1 MSEQAKSITIGDATF
16 HLVYADLLPP
26 LSEAKYTSLRA
37 SIHAMGIRD
46 DIHVRQRADGSY
58 DVIDGQHRLTIAAE
72 LDLPRDAVPLKE
84 HDVDDDTAETLA
96 YSLNLARRHLSA
108 EDRQQ
113 VVAALRQKGKSLRQ
127 IAELVGVSHVT
138 VQRDIDALEATGVT
152 NVTPAT
158 VTGTDGKQQ
167 PAQKPQTRT
176 AALAE
181 KIMAM
186 YGDRETTLYVDDIR
200 AQLGDTENAIL
211 HAAIGLLMAEYR
223 IRQHSGERGRYDR
236 IAPVNGEQ
244 VRKAILDVLYR
255 RQEPIAPDKLE
266 RKAVQRVRAPITD
279 IHAELDVLKAQDRVI
294 DVDRAWTRVPPQP
307 KLEQVLNTLAEHGP
321 ATVDD
326 IHNHARMDA
335 TEVVPALAHLQHKGR
350 VIRRGDAWELT
361 PDAPV
366 AQREGDDRPR
376 ADRTLAVID
385 GQPVTAADIPGY
397 EQLAEDAQRRAE
409 LNARFNTDAVKINA
423 EPWDQGAWHR
433 AIEVARKLRAADLWD
448 GQSLLSFNTNV
459 YELHDRLFG
468 VKREPV
474 TSLVKG
480 RDYTIV
486 PTTSRDDG
494 EADHPTIAQVRDAIC
509 AVLQERDH
517 ITSIILHRVR
527 QRLGAH
533 NIPFASAFAELRD
546 EGIVVPTG
554 RNNPAGEAFF
564 TLAEGD
570 DSAEALETKIVAML
584 HDKPLPYRA
593 IKARLETDGMTVTD
607 LGERLAALLDA
618 GRIVEAGGLYGL
630 PAHQHDQSPRP
641 AAGEQTSAPPVDD
654 DMTME
659 DAKAQIMEFLSNRA
673 GAYWNTLNAMGIPTH
688 LADMALRELVRE
700 RKVRKSHDRFYEVI
714 QPHTELKIALGS
726 LESSLE
732 GVRREIKALPLADL
746 EPGHVQEAREAILH
760 ARVEMSELYNRLEAL
775 LDKLPGASETEEQT
789 EEPACV

>member
-37 SIHAMGIRD
+37 SIRAMGIRD

-58 DVIDGQHRLTIAAE
+58 DVIDGQHRLTIAAA

-96 YSLNLARRHLSA
+96 YSLNLARRHLNA

-113 VVAALRQKGKSLRQ
+113 VVASLRKKGKSLRQ
-127 IAELVGVSHVT
+127 IAELVGVSRTT
-138 VQRDIDALEATGVT
+138 VQRDIDALAAAGVT
-152 NVTPAT
+152 NVTPDQ
-158 VTGTDGKQQ
+158 VTGADGKQQ

-176 AALAE
+176 AALAA
-181 KIMAM
+181 KIIAM

-448 GQSLLSFNTNV
+448 GQSLLSFNANV

-468 VKREPV
+468 VKREPA

-486 PTTSRDDG
+486 PTTSRDD
-494 EADHPTIAQVRDAIC
+494 
-509 AVLQERDH
+509 
-517 ITSIILHRVR
+517 S
-527 QRLGAH
+527 
-533 NIPFASAFAELRD
+533 D
-546 EGIVVPTG
+546 E
-554 RNNPAGEAFF
+554 
-564 TLAEGD
+564 
-570 DSAEALETKIVAML
+570 SAEALETKIVAML
-584 HDKPLPYRA
+584 QDKPLPYRV
-593 IKARLETDGMTVTD
+593 IKARLEADGVQVVD
-607 LGERLAALLDA
+607 LGERLATLLDA
-618 GRIVEAGGLYGL
+618 GRIVENVGLYGL

-641 AAGEQTSAPPVDD
+641 AAGESTTAPPVDD
-654 DMTME
+654 DMTLE
-659 DAKAQIMEFLSNRA
+659 DAKAQIMTFLSGRA
-673 GAYWNTLNAMGIPTH
+673 GAYWNTLNAMGIPTY

-746 EPGHVQEAREAILH
+746 EPEHVQEAREAILH

-775 LDKLPGASETEEQT
+775 LDKLPGESETEEQT
-789 EEPACV
+789 EEPAQV